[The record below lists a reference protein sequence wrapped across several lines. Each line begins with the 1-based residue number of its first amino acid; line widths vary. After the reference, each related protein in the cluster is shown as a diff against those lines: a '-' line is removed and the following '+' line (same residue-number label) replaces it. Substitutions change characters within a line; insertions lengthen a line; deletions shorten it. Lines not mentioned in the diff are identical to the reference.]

1 MLVLVLGGSRS
12 GKSALAERMVDG
24 LGVPVTYVATGQV
37 TDGDMAA
44 RVEAHRVRRPP
55 SWTTV
60 EVAGRADAGGGLA
73 AVVRSLEG
81 AVLVDSLGTWVAG
94 HQDFVVDGAGLASA
108 LAARAGTTVV
118 VSDEVGMGV
127 HPATDVGRRFRDALG
142 RVNETVAEVADQVLL
157 VVAGRVLPLA
167 RAEDVLG

>member
-24 LGVPVTYVATGQV
+24 LGVPVTYVATGHV
-37 TDGDMAA
+37 GDEDMAA
-44 RVEAHRVRRPP
+44 RVEAHRLRRPP
-55 SWTTV
+55 SWATV
-60 EVAGRADAGGGLA
+60 ELAPSSEGPDGLG
-73 AVVRSLEG
+73 AVLRDLEG
-81 AVLVDSLGTWVAG
+81 AVLVDSLGTWLAS
-94 HQDFVVDGAGLASA
+94 HRDFVVDGPGLAAA

-127 HPATDVGRRFRDALG
+127 HPSTAVGRHFRDALG
-142 RVNETVAEVADQVLL
+142 RLNETVADVADQVLL

-167 RAEDVLG
+167 RADDVLG